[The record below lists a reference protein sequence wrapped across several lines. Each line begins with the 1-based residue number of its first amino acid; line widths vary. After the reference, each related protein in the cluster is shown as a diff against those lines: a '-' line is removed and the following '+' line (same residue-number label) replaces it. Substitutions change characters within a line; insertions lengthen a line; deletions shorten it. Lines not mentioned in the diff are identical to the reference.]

1 MEIIKKW
8 YTNLSLYSAIGMGI
22 TFLAVGGYIRLNL
35 FLRLILLAS
44 TITTAMFI
52 VTRVLRFKRFG
63 EVR

>member
-1 MEIIKKW
+1 MEIIKNW
-8 YTNLSLYSAIGMGI
+8 YKNLSLYSAIGMAV
-22 TFLAVGGYIRLNL
+22 TFLAVGGYIKLNL

-52 VTRVLRFKRFG
+52 VTRILRFKRFG

>member
-8 YTNLSLYSAIGMGI
+8 YKNLSLYSAIGMGI

>member
-1 MEIIKKW
+1 MQVIKKW

-22 TFLAVGGYIRLNL
+22 TFLAVGGYIKLNL
-35 FLRLILLAS
+35 FLKLVLLGS

-52 VTRVLRFKRFG
+52 VTRILRFKRFG

>member
-1 MEIIKKW
+1 MELIKNW
-8 YTNLSLYSAIGMGI
+8 YKNLSLYSAIGMGI
-22 TFLAVGGYIRLNL
+22 TFLAVGGFIQLNL
-35 FLRLILLAS
+35 FLRLILLGA

>member
-1 MEIIKKW
+1 MEIIKNW
-8 YTNLSLYSAIGMGI
+8 YKNLSLYSAIGMAV
-22 TFLAVGGYIRLNL
+22 TFLAIGGYIQLNL
-35 FLRLILLAS
+35 FTRLILLGA

>member
-8 YTNLSLYSAIGMGI
+8 YTNLSLYSAIGMAI
-22 TFLAVGGYIRLNL
+22 VFLAVGGYIKLNL
-35 FLRLILLAS
+35 FLRLVLLGS

-52 VTRVLRFKRFG
+52 VTRILRFKRFG

>member
-1 MEIIKKW
+1 MEIIRKW
-8 YTNLSLYSAIGMGI
+8 HTNLSLYSAIGMGI
-22 TFLAVGGYIRLNL
+22 TFLAVGGYIQLNL
-35 FLRLILLAS
+35 VLRLILLGA

>member
-1 MEIIKKW
+1 MQVIKKW
-8 YTNLSLYSAIGMGI
+8 YANLSLYSAIGMGI

-35 FLRLILLAS
+35 PLKLVLLGA

-52 VTRVLRFKRFG
+52 VTRILWFKRFG

>member
-1 MEIIKKW
+1 MELIKNW
-8 YTNLSLYSAIGMGI
+8 YKNLSLYSAIGMAI

-35 FLRLILLAS
+35 FLRLVLLGS